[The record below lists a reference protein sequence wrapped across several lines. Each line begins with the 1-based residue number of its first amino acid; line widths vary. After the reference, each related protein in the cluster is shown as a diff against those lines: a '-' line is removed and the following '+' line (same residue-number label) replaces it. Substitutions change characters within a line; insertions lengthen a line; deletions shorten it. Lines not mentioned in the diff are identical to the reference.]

1 VGQFCLLFIAE
12 GKHQNSIT
20 QKEFSMITL
29 RKSDERGYANHGWLE
44 SRFSFSFAE
53 YQDPAHVHFGPLRV
67 INDDYIEAGKGF
79 GTHGHRDMEIV
90 TYVLEGAI
98 AHKDSIGNGETIRP
112 GEVQRMSAGRGI
124 MHSEFNPSATERTH
138 LLQIWIIPDRT
149 GGAASY
155 EQTFYPE
162 ADRRGTLRLVASP
175 DGAHGSVTIQQNAQM
190 YAGLFDGDESA
201 THTLASGRLAYVHVA
216 RGSVRVNGNA
226 LNAGDAVKMENETS
240 VHIDGGDNAE
250 VLLFDLPPLQ

>member
-1 VGQFCLLFIAE
+1 ML
-12 GKHQNSIT
+12 
-20 QKEFSMITL
+20 TL

-53 YQDPAHVHFGPLRV
+53 YQDPSHIHFGPLRV

-138 LLQIWIIPDRT
+138 LLQIWIMPNRT
-149 GGAASY
+149 GGSASY
-155 EQTFYPE
+155 EQKFY
-162 ADRRGTLRLVASP
+162 ADEEKRGKLRQVASP
-175 DGAHGSVTIQQNAQM
+175 DGAQGSVTIQQDARM

-201 THTLASGRLAYVHVA
+201 THALASGRLAYVHVA
-216 RGSVRVNGNA
+216 RGSVSVNGIQ
-226 LNAGDAVKMENETS
+226 LVAGDAARIENES
-240 VHIDGGDNAE
+240 SIRIDGGDNAE